1 MPSEKILESK
11 KQAVAELTEKLN
23 ASVAGVVVEYAGVS
37 VADDTKLRSD
47 LRAAGIEYSV
57 VKNSILGRA
66 ADEAGLSEL
75 NEVLKG
81 TTALAISPED
91 HTAAA
96 RILKEFSKSHE
107 GFNLKS
113 GYLEGKVVDL
123 ATVNALADLPT
134 KEVLLATVCNAF
146 NAPIAS
152 FARAIQAVVDQK
164 VENGEEAPAPVAEAP
179 VEAAAEEAPAA
190 E

>member
-1 MPSEKILESK
+1 MPSEKILAAK
-11 KQAVAELTEKLN
+11 KQAVADLVEKLN

-37 VADDTKLRSD
+37 VADDTVLRTE
-47 LRAAGIEYSV
+47 LRNAGVEYTV
-57 VKNSILGRA
+57 IKNSILSRA
-66 ADEAGLSEL
+66 ADDANLAGLKD
-75 NEVLKG
+75 VCVG
-81 TTALAISPED
+81 TTAIAISPED

-96 RILKEFSKSHE
+96 RILKNFSKSHE

-113 GYLEGKVVDL
+113 GYLEGEVVDL

-164 VENGEEAPAPVAEAP
+164 NEGAPAAEAAP
-179 VEAAAEEAPAA
+179 AEAPAA